1 MGFQEIAGLKEQIE
15 RLEASVR
22 QWERTCASLR
32 SEQALYRNLVEHS
45 LGLMCVHDL
54 NGVLVSINPAAAESL
69 GYAPED
75 WIGHNLRDFLAPAVK
90 PLFDAYLQRI
100 RKNPTDS
107 GLMRLVSKSGS
118 ERIWMYRNIRYSE
131 DGMERVFGHA
141 LDVTSRIHAERQLKN
156 SEQRFRT
163 MADHAPVMIWIA
175 DTRGDCTFFNKRW
188 LEFTGSTLDEQAGRG
203 WTSKVHPEDLDRLWQ
218 VFTESMRT
226 HEPFRVEYRLLRA
239 DGEYRWILDT
249 GVPLLEPDR
258 KFGGMIG
265 SCIDITESKQDEQ
278 ALQRSRDELA
288 ERVADRT
295 ADLQNVNQKLQSE
308 IEQRELMEEELL
320 RARNMEA
327 IGLLAGG
334 IAHDFNNVLTVI
346 AGNIALAKMQ
356 SDPASAGFTALA
368 GAETACERAAFL
380 TRQLLT
386 FAKGGAPVRSIA
398 DLGEIVR
405 SCADFTLDGFN
416 VGADVRIPEALWP
429 VEVDAA
435 QISHVIHIVL
445 RNAAQATSAGG
456 TVRILM
462 ENALVGPGTLP
473 VAGGKYVR
481 ITIRDS
487 GPGIPEKD
495 LPRIFEPYFNRRE
508 GASGLALPTAYAIV
522 QKHGGHIAI
531 ESAPGAGTSVSVYIP
546 SSTERTA
553 PDPPAAETRPA
564 GRILVMDDE
573 EAIRKIAVQMLALL
587 GYDAETARDGT
598 EAIAVYQEARARG
611 NPFSGI
617 VVDLTVPGG
626 MGGKETIEKLR
637 EIDPAVKAIVSSG
650 YSDDPIMSEYRAYGF
665 SGVVEKPW
673 NVAKMREVLLTISQ
687 PDVEPM

>member
-1 MGFQEIAGLKEQIE
+1 
-15 RLEASVR
+15 
-22 QWERTCASLR
+22 
-32 SEQALYRNLVEHS
+32 
-45 LGLMCVHDL
+45 
-54 NGVLVSINPAAAESL
+54 
-69 GYAPED
+69 
-75 WIGHNLRDFLAPAVK
+75 
-90 PLFDAYLQRI
+90 
-100 RKNPTDS
+100 
-107 GLMRLVSKSGS
+107 
-118 ERIWMYRNIRYSE
+118 
-131 DGMERVFGHA
+131 
-141 LDVTSRIHAERQLKN
+141 
-156 SEQRFRT
+156 
-163 MADHAPVMIWIA
+163 
-175 DTRGDCTFFNKRW
+175 
-188 LEFTGSTLDEQAGRG
+188 
-203 WTSKVHPEDLDRLWQ
+203 
-218 VFTESMRT
+218 
-226 HEPFRVEYRLLRA
+226 
-239 DGEYRWILDT
+239 
-249 GVPLLEPDR
+249 
-258 KFGGMIG
+258 
-265 SCIDITESKQDEQ
+265 
-278 ALQRSRDELA
+278 
-288 ERVADRT
+288 
-295 ADLQNVNQKLQSE
+295 
-308 IEQRELMEEELL
+308 
-320 RARNMEA
+320 
-327 IGLLAGG
+327 
-334 IAHDFNNVLTVI
+334 
-346 AGNIALAKMQ
+346 
-356 SDPASAGFTALA
+356 
-368 GAETACERAAFL
+368 
-380 TRQLLT
+380 
-386 FAKGGAPVRSIA
+386 
-398 DLGEIVR
+398 
-405 SCADFTLDGFN
+405 
-416 VGADVRIPEALWP
+416 
-429 VEVDAA
+429 
-435 QISHVIHIVL
+435 
-445 RNAAQATSAGG
+445 
-456 TVRILM
+456 M

-522 QKHGGHIAI
+522 QKQGGHIAI